1 MQCLTDKHFTYLSI
15 LVLSFASQG
24 AKAQNYQL
32 IKSLPAKEVKIVTD
46 YLANLYLIEN
56 YRLSLYDKNGN
67 SSFIYEDYS
76 HGKIS
81 SVDVSDP
88 LKILV
93 YYEDYM
99 HLKVLDKTL
108 SEIGSYNLNDLGY
121 YSISA
126 LAHARDDN
134 FWVFDNI
141 AFRLKKMDAAGT
153 ALYSSE
159 KFNLLFKETVQV
171 STMLDY
177 ENFVYLNDP
186 KNGIYVFDRFGTYQK
201 RIPLLELNSFQII
214 QNKLIYFKENS
225 LFSYD
230 LLSFKEEQMPLPEWL
245 QAKASELRKDRVYV
259 VESDKVSIF
268 SFK

>member
-1 MQCLTDKHFTYLSI
+1 MQCLMEKKSIYLSLLI
-15 LVLSFASQG
+15 LSFSSQS
-24 AKAQNYQL
+24 ANAQNYQL
-32 IKSLPAKEVKIVTD
+32 IKSIPAKEAKIVSD

-67 SSFIYEDYS
+67 SSYIYEDYS

-108 SEIGSYNLNDLGY
+108 SEIGNYNLNDLGY
-121 YSISA
+121 FSVSA
-126 LAHARDDN
+126 LAHSRDDN
-134 FWVFDNI
+134 FWIFDNI
-141 AFRLKKMDAAGT
+141 AFRLKKIDASGSP
-153 ALYSSE
+153 LYTSE

-171 STMLDY
+171 KSILDY
-177 ENFVYLNDP
+177 ENFLYLNDP

-201 RIPLLELNSFQII
+201 RIPLIGINSFQII

-230 LLSFKEEQMPLPEWL
+230 LVSFIEEQMPLPEWL
-245 QAKASELRKDRVYV
+245 QSKASELRKDRVFI
-259 VESDKVSIF
+259 VEPDKVSIY
-268 SFK
+268 SFN